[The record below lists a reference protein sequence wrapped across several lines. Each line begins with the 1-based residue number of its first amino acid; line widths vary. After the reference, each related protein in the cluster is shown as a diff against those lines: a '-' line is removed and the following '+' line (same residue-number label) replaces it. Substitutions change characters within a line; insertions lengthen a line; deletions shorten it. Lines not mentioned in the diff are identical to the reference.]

1 EGRAGALLGQQPAA
15 AQLRGHMA
23 HEVLLPAGTD
33 DAGEVEAVD
42 VGRLAP
48 AFELVDHGRRRTDD
62 DRTTTADADEVR
74 HLADGPDPIGVECG
88 ERAQRGLVRLRAQM
102 LDGGVDVRS
111 GKVDPG
117 PAAEEGER
125 RLRI

>member
-1 EGRAGALLGQQPAA
+1 LL
-15 AQLRGHMA
+15 R
-23 HEVLLPAGTD
+23 AGTD
-33 DAGEVEAVD
+33 DAGELEAVD

-48 AFELVDHGRRRTDD
+48 AVELVDHGRRRADE

-125 RLRI
+125 RLRIDIAQIVLILRPRLL